1 MTTDG
6 DPKRA
11 VTVEQVASARLPTP
25 HGEFDMQVW
34 RVAGTGV
41 EHVALTM
48 GYPFDSAPVLV
59 RVHSECLTGDVFGSR
74 RCDCGPQLD
83 LALARIAKAGRGAVI
98 YLRDHEGRGIGLAHK
113 LRAYGLQDAGHDT
126 VEANHALGF
135 PADLRTY
142 DAAAK
147 ILRALDI
154 ARVTLLTNNPAK
166 VSALRALGID
176 VAQRLPHVIAAD
188 DESVRYLDTK
198 RVKLGHLLPDT

>member
-1 MTTDG
+1 MTNDG
-6 DPKRA
+6 DPKKE
-11 VTVEQVASARLPTP
+11 VQVEQVASARLPTP

-74 RCDCGPQLD
+74 RCDCGAQLD
-83 LALARIAKAGRGAVI
+83 LALARIAEAGRGAVI

-135 PADLRTY
+135 AADLRTY

-154 ARVTLLTNNPAK
+154 ARVILLTNNPAK
-166 VSALRALGID
+166 VSALRALRID
-176 VAQRLPHVIAAD
+176 VAQRLPHVIMAD
-188 DESVRYLDTK
+188 DESLRYLDTK
-198 RVKLGHLLPDT
+198 RVKLGHLLPDA

>member
-1 MTTDG
+1 MVS
-6 DPKRA
+6 A
-11 VTVEQVASARLPTP
+11 AVEQVASARLPTP
-25 HGEFDMQVW
+25 LGEFDMQVW

-48 GYPFDSAPVLV
+48 GHDFDAAPVLV

-83 LALARIAKAGRGAVI
+83 LALARIAAEGRGTVV

-135 PADLRTY
+135 AADLRTY

-147 ILRALDI
+147 ILRALGI
-154 ARVTLLTNNPAK
+154 TRVALLTNNPAK
-166 VSALRALGID
+166 VSALRGLGID
-176 VAQRLPHVIAAD
+176 VTERLPHIIAAD
-188 DESVRYLDTK
+188 DESERYLDTK
-198 RVKLGHLLPDT
+198 RTKLGHLLPDA

>member
-1 MTTDG
+1 MTTDT
-6 DPKRA
+6 DPKQA

-154 ARVTLLTNNPAK
+154 TRVTLLTNNPAK

-176 VAQRLPHVIAAD
+176 VAQRLSHVIAAD
-188 DESVRYLDTK
+188 DESVRYLDAK
-198 RVKLGHLLPDT
+198 RVKLGHLLPDA

>member
-1 MTTDG
+1 MVS
-6 DPKRA
+6 A
-11 VTVEQVASARLPTP
+11 AVEQVASARLPTP
-25 HGEFDMQVW
+25 LGEFDMQVW

-48 GYPFDSAPVLV
+48 GHDFDAAPVLV

-83 LALARIAKAGRGAVI
+83 LALARIAAEGRGTVV

-135 PADLRTY
+135 AADLRTY

-147 ILRALDI
+147 ILRALGI
-154 ARVTLLTNNPAK
+154 TRVALLTNNPAK

-188 DESVRYLDTK
+188 DESERYLDTK
-198 RVKLGHLLPDT
+198 RTKLGHLLPDA